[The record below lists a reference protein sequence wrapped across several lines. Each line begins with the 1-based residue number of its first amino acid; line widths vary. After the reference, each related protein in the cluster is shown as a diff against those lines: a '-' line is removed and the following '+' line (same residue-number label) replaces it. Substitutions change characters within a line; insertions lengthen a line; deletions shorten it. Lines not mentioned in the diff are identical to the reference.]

1 MNMSHVNR
9 SVFFGASAANPAAH
23 VVRGTQI
30 NSRASHS
37 QSKQPTAQQKS
48 NQDRSSGFQLFAD
61 NESSEQYLWSAA
73 WFAMF
78 LLFLCTT

>member
-1 MNMSHVNR
+1 MSHVNR
-9 SVFFGASAANPAAH
+9 SIFFAASVSNHPEI
-23 VVRGTQI
+23 VYSK
-30 NSRASHS
+30 SR
-37 QSKQPTAQQKS
+37 QCTAQQKMI
-48 NQDRSSGFQLFAD
+48 QDRSPGFQLFAD

>member
-1 MNMSHVNR
+1 MSHVNR
-9 SVFFGASAANPAAH
+9 SIFFSASAANPALRMTRDVPTQSRVAH
-23 VVRGTQI
+23 L
-30 NSRASHS
+30 
-37 QSKQPTAQQKS
+37 QSKQKTAQRNF

-61 NESSEQYLWSAA
+61 SESSEQYLWSAA

>member
-1 MNMSHVNR
+1 MSHVNR
-9 SVFFGASAANPAAH
+9 SIFFGANAANSALRMTRD
-23 VVRGTQI
+23 VQTQ
-30 NSRASHS
+30 SRVSHS
-37 QSKQPTAQQKS
+37 QSKQKTAQQ
-48 NQDRSSGFQLFAD
+48 NLNRDRSSGFQLFAD

>member
-9 SVFFGASAANPAAH
+9 SLFFGASAANLPRH
-23 VVRGTQI
+23 VARGTQSK
-30 NSRASHS
+30 SRAAHS
-37 QSKQPTAQQKS
+37 QSNQKTTQQNL

>member
-1 MNMSHVNR
+1 MSHVNR
-9 SVFFGASAANPAAH
+9 SIFFSTSAANSVRH
-23 VVRGTQI
+23 VVRGAENKSTTVHSRTNQSTQ
-30 NSRASHS
+30 
-37 QSKQPTAQQKS
+37 QQNF

>member
-1 MNMSHVNR
+1 MSHVNR
-9 SVFFGASAANPAAH
+9 SIVFGASAAGVSNHSKIVRSQGAQSAA
-23 VVRGTQI
+23 
-30 NSRASHS
+30 
-37 QSKQPTAQQKS
+37 QKKLIE
-48 NQDRSSGFQLFAD
+48 DRSSGFQLFAD

>member
-1 MNMSHVNR
+1 MSHVTR
-9 SVFFGASAANPAAH
+9 SIFFGASAANSVLH
-23 VVRGTQI
+23 VVRGAENKSTTVHSRTNQSTQ
-30 NSRASHS
+30 
-37 QSKQPTAQQKS
+37 QQNF

>member
-1 MNMSHVNR
+1 MSHVNR
-9 SVFFGASAANPAAH
+9 SIFFGASAANPALH
-23 VVRGTQI
+23 VTRDVPTH
-30 NSRASHS
+30 SRAAHS
-37 QSKQPTAQQKS
+37 QSKQKTTQQNL

>member
-1 MNMSHVNR
+1 MSHVNR
-9 SVFFGASAANPAAH
+9 SIFFDASAANSVRH
-23 VVRGTQI
+23 VVRSTQSK
-30 NSRASHS
+30 SRAAHS
-37 QSKQPTAQQKS
+37 QSNQKTTQQNL
-48 NQDRSSGFQLFAD
+48 NQGRLSGFQLAAD

>member
-9 SVFFGASAANPAAH
+9 SIFFGASAANSARYVA
-23 VVRGTQI
+23 RGAQ
-30 NSRASHS
+30 NKSRAAHS
-37 QSKQPTAQQKS
+37 QSNQSSPLQKLI
-48 NQDRSSGFQLFAD
+48 QDRSSGFQLLAD

>member
-1 MNMSHVNR
+1 MSHVKR
-9 SVFFGASAANPAAH
+9 SIFFSASAANSVRQAA
-23 VVRGTQI
+23 RGAQS
-30 NSRASHS
+30 NPRAAHS
-37 QSKQPTAQQKS
+37 QSNQKTTQQNL

-61 NESSEQYLWSAA
+61 SESSEQYLWSAA

>member
-1 MNMSHVNR
+1 MSHVNR
-9 SVFFGASAANPAAH
+9 SIIFGASAANLALHVGRDVPAH
-23 VVRGTQI
+23 
-30 NSRASHS
+30 SRAAHS
-37 QSKQPTAQQKS
+37 QSKQKTTQQNL

>member
-1 MNMSHVNR
+1 MSHVNR
-9 SVFFGASAANPAAH
+9 SIFFSASAANPALH
-23 VVRGTQI
+23 VMRDVQTHF
-30 NSRASHS
+30 RAPHS
-37 QSKQPTAQQKS
+37 QSKQKTAQQNL
-48 NQDRSSGFQLFAD
+48 NQDRSSGFQLAAD